1 MSEAADLRISA
12 DTART
17 GPSSLRRLR
26 APTAHPRVRDALVI
40 SLTLLTGAM
49 DSVAFLRLDNVF
61 TSVMTGNMVLLGMGI
76 GRADWSQFEHAAI
89 AVVAYI
95 AGAMIG
101 GRVSGEIGNDDSV
114 WPVQVT
120 LALAVEFLLFA
131 AVNVMWFVGHARPD
145 GVEKPIMVT
154 LAALALG
161 IQSSAVIRLNVTG
174 LSTTYL
180 TGTLTGVARSLIVDR
195 RFRGNGRSTLVLLAL
210 IAGAALGAVLA
221 IQAPLIAA
229 IPPLIILAVVLG
241 AAVFVFH
248 AGPARNRLPKP
259 RTTEARD

>member
-1 MSEAADLRISA
+1 MSDLAGLRTDP
-12 DTART
+12 DTARI
-17 GPSSLRRLR
+17 GRSPLRRLR
-26 APTAHPRVRDALVI
+26 VPAAHPRVRDALVI

-61 TSVMTGNMVLLGMGI
+61 TSVMTGNMVLMGMGI
-76 GRADWSQFEHAAI
+76 GRGDWGQLEHAAI

-101 GRVSGEIGNDDSV
+101 GRVSGRIGADDSV
-114 WPVQVT
+114 WPAQVT

-131 AVNVMWFVGHARPD
+131 VVNVMWFAGHARP
-145 GVEKPIMVT
+145 GGTEKPIMVA

-161 IQSSAVIRLNVTG
+161 IQSSAVIRLNVSG

-180 TGTLTGVARSLIVDR
+180 TGTLTSVARSLMVDR

-210 IAGAALGAVLA
+210 ISGAALGAVLA
-221 IQAPLIAA
+221 IRVPLIAA
-229 IPPLIILAVVLG
+229 VPPLIILAVVLG

-248 AGPARNRLPKP
+248 AGPARDRVPKP
-259 RTTEARD
+259 RTPAGRD